1 MFFKIIN
8 ISLVLMYAIGSGLW
22 VNTGDGWYQSLQQP
36 AWQPPDWVFG
46 VIWPYNFVVLG
57 IIGWIVSNRSPR
69 SINILWSSL
78 LALGVLFALLWA
90 HTFYV
95 DHKLS
100 LAAAYLLL
108 VAIFAFLLLVFS
120 FVNIGAISLIVL
132 PYVVWVSTATAL
144 SYSYS
149 KLN

>member
-1 MFFKIIN
+1 MLFKIIN
-8 ISLVLMYAIGSGLW
+8 VVLVLIYSIGSGLW
-22 VNTGDGWYQSLQQP
+22 VNIGDGWYQSLQQP
-36 AWQPPDWVFG
+36 SWQPPDWVFG

-57 IIGWIVSNRSPR
+57 IVGWIVSNRSPR
-69 SINILWSSL
+69 SINILWSLL

-95 DHKLS
+95 DHNLS

-108 VAIFAFLLLVFS
+108 VAIFAFSLLLFS
-120 FVNIGAISLIVL
+120 FVNVGVISLIVL